1 MKVLLIDH
9 LLAHYR
15 SDVYELLMSSKGYEF
30 QFIAGDSYE
39 GVKGVDVSQKQG
51 YANYKYRSFSIGAHR
66 FYFSIGIIKH
76 YLRNS
81 KTTVICTGVDFH
93 LPHTVLIFLLHRVIL
108 RRKFY
113 WWTHGNDGNQGR
125 IGVAIRRFFYKN
137 ANGVFAYSNEGKRN
151 LTLMGVKDANVKVVN
166 NSLNRNDYGF
176 LKYDLKSKKRSDKL
190 RILYSGRITKEK
202 CIDFLLESLAILKK
216 QHNIEFICRIIGGG
230 CIDELKQQSVQ
241 LGVDEN
247 IEFLGAKY
255 GNDVDKY
262 FLDSDIFVYPSGIG
276 LSIVHALSYGLPVM
290 TVLNSA
296 QHGPEFELH
305 QKGVNGDLFQR
316 ENCNELVLKLLQW
329 YQRIRDDNDLIID
342 ACVQS
347 INQKG
352 YLPEILAGNI
362 IDFL

>member
-15 SDVYELLMSSKGYEF
+15 SDVYELLMSSKEYEF

-81 KTTVICTGVDFH
+81 KATVICTGVDFH

-125 IGVAIRRFFYKN
+125 IGVAIRRFFYKY

-166 NSLNRNDYGF
+166 NSLNSDDYGF
-176 LKYDLKSKKRSDKL
+176 LKYDLKVKVGGDKL
-190 RILYSGRITKEK
+190 RILYSGRITKAK
-202 CIDFLLESLAILKK
+202 RIDFLLESLAILKK
-216 QHNIEFICRIIGGG
+216 QYNIDFVCRVIGGG
-230 CIDELKQQSVQ
+230 CIDELKQQSVR

-276 LSIVHALSYGLPVM
+276 LSIVHALSYGLPVI
-290 TVLNSA
+290 TTNNFLL
-296 QHGPEFELH
+296 HFPEFELLDES
-305 QKGVNGDLFQR
+305 VNGILYDEGDANDLAI
-316 ENCNELVLKLLQW
+316 KIMQW
-329 YQRIRDDNDLIID
+329 YKRLQKEKDLVID
-342 ACVQS
+342 GCVQS

-352 YLPEILAGNI
+352 YLPEILARNI

>member
-9 LLAHYR
+9 FLAHYR
-15 SDVYELLMSSKGYEF
+15 SDVYELLMNSKSYEF

-39 GVKGVDVSQKQG
+39 EVKGVDVSQKQG
-51 YANYKYRSFSIGAHR
+51 YANYKYRPFSIGTHR

-76 YLRNS
+76 YLRNR
-81 KTTVICTGVDFH
+81 KVTVICTGVDFH
-93 LPHTVLIFLLHRVIL
+93 LPHTVIVFLIHRIIL

-125 IGVAIRRFFYKN
+125 IGVAIRKFFYKN
-137 ANGVFAYSNEGKRN
+137 ATGIFAYSNEGKRN

-176 LKYDLKSKKRSDKL
+176 LKYDLKSKKRSDKF

-202 CIDFLLESLAILKK
+202 RIDFLLESLAILKK
-216 QHNIEFICRIIGGG
+216 QHNIEFVCRIIGGG
-230 CIDELKQQSVQ
+230 CIDELKQQSVHF
-241 LGVDEN
+241 GIDEN

-290 TVLNSA
+290 TVSNSA

-316 ENCNELVLKLLQW
+316 EDCNGLVLKLLQW

-352 YLPEILAGNI
+352 YLPEILARNI